1 MGNAGRG
8 AKGAVSATGNVIGKG
23 AMGAASG
30 IGTVASVTG
39 KGVMGAASAI
49 KNRVTRKKTNGGSNN
64 KTRKK
69 GGSLTTPVVE
79 ATDGAGANPTPD
91 VAGTDA
97 GTNATNT
104 GAEGAVVEG
113 PVAVAEQ
120 PQQSQETPAVAEPV
134 AAATTNAGTN
144 ADAVGAAKEP
154 VTTTQPQQQ
163 PVT

>member
-1 MGNAGRG
+1 MGNAGRE
-8 AKGAVSATGNVIGKG
+8 AKGAVSATGN
-23 AMGAASG
+23 
-30 IGTVASVTG
+30 VTG

-69 GGSLTTPVVE
+69 GGSLTTPVVA
-79 ATDGAGANPTPD
+79 ATDAGATPD
-91 VAGTDA
+91 VTGTDA

-113 PVAVAEQ
+113 

-144 ADAVGAAKEP
+144 ADA
-154 VTTTQPQQQ
+154 
-163 PVT
+163 